1 MTVVLT
7 TDVTFGDCDPAG
19 IVFYPN
25 VFRWLDAAFH
35 KLLRPLGGHH
45 GICKELGSAGL
56 GLVDAQAHFRSAIRD
71 GDVLDVSVSIAEW
84 SRGSVTLVYEGR
96 VGTRLAF
103 EAREVRCLFIR
114 ENGGIVAGDISALR
128 DKLEKTK

>member
-1 MTVVLT
+1 M
-7 TDVTFGDCDPAG
+7 
-19 IVFYPN
+19 
-25 VFRWLDAAFH
+25 DAAFH

-45 GICKELGSAGL
+45 EICKELGSAGL

-84 SRGSVTLVYEGR
+84 SRRSVTLAYEGR

-114 ENGGIVAGDISALR
+114 ANGGIVAGDINALR